1 VAKASSRADGGGGGR
16 LGRLGKINH
25 KKENEMTKAEEYWG
39 KFTEDWR
46 AEQDALD
53 AIDKDPV
60 AKAAKAAKEAEEEAA
75 REAKRK
81 EPTIVVSNA
90 DNATLT
96 PKSAGGFVSGCV
108 DAINGLGGTEVPG
121 YVPTRHELTQ
131 IVNFWCKEI
140 LDLKQK
146 AEDVGGWDWE
156 ERLMEFGKR
165 RIKRIETVLGE
176 ELVGQAIKDYNAEK
190 AWRKKYVVR
199 QQDIAVLR
207 ALAVKVEHAAHGMY
221 DETPEAR
228 YTFADGSVLVTHEG
242 YYGKT
247 SFNVEHW
254 FATTAEKEAFDA
266 EMAERNVIRWVRK
279 RGSGRMVRRP
289 EKPAAAAPPEPLPPT
304 GGKPVVAAAP
314 TRKES
319 QPV

>member
-1 VAKASSRADGGGGGR
+1 
-16 LGRLGKINH
+16 
-25 KKENEMTKAEEYWG
+25 MTKAEEFWL
-39 KFTEDWR
+39 KFTEESR

-60 AKAAKAAKEAEEEAA
+60 AKAAKTAKEAEQEAA

-81 EPTIVVSNA
+81 KQTVASNA
-90 DNATLT
+90 DNATLM
-96 PKSAGGFVSGCV
+96 PQSAGGFVFGCV

-121 YVPTRHELTQ
+121 YVPTRYELIQ

-146 AEDVGGWDWE
+146 DEDVGGWDWE
-156 ERLMEFGKR
+156 ERLMEFGKK

-176 ELVGQAIKDYNAEK
+176 ELLEQAIKDYNAEK
-190 AWRKKYVVR
+190 AWRKELVVR

-207 ALAVKVEHAAHGMY
+207 ALAVKVEHAEHGMY
-221 DETPEAR
+221 DATPEVR

-242 YYGKT
+242 FYGKT
-247 SFNVEHW
+247 SFNVAHW
-254 FATTAEKEAFDA
+254 FSTTAEKEALDA
-266 EMAERNVIRWVRK
+266 EMAERNVVRWGFRK
-279 RGSGRMVRRP
+279 RGSGHMVRRP

-304 GGKPVVAAAP
+304 GDKPVVAAAP
-314 TRKES
+314 TGKES